1 MTRLPPMTA
10 TRRQFLIVA
19 GGAGLA
25 PLLTPAPAGATADS
39 VAAAIREVLGEATV
53 SEGKVKLELPPL
65 IENGNAVPLTVSV
78 ESPMTAAD
86 PVKAIQLSNKKTPH
100 PNVATFHLG
109 PRAGGPKIP
118 PRTRPADSQK
128 VIAIAQRSDGSFWS
142 NSVDVVAPRAACLED
157 SPP

>member
-1 MTRLPPMTA
+1 MARLPPMTA

-39 VAAAIREVLGEATV
+39 MAAAIREVVGEATV

-78 ESPMTAAD
+78 ESPMTDAD
-86 PVKAIQLSNKKTPH
+86 HVNAFNLSNEKTPQ
-100 PNVATFHLG
+100 PSGASFHRG
-109 PRAGGPKIP
+109 PRAGRRKISP
-118 PRTRPADSQK
+118 GIGRADSQK
-128 VIAIAQRSDGSFWS
+128 VIAIAQMSDGSFWS
-142 NSVDVVAPRAACLED
+142 DSVEGVVTRAACLED